1 MQLIF
6 NLKVQLFPTEQQA
19 QCFQECTSEYQRLCD
34 IVSDWFYYKHHLK
47 ASRKEFNSE
56 MYYRL
61 REISPTINS
70 AMIQLTYLSVARQ
83 YHQANQVFKQ
93 KACTEPLTKILKWP
107 LSFQDSPLDYAY
119 RCTCSFIKKN
129 SLISMSVLNK
139 CITMPSSIEQDLE
152 LLNAITHFGN
162 GQLVSIIDKWFL
174 VIPIT
179 VDKEKL
185 PKGSDFSP
193 AADAMP

>member
-19 QCFQECTSEYQRLCD
+19 QCFQECTSEHLRLCD
-34 IVSDWFYYKHHLK
+34 IVSDWFYYEHHLK

-93 KACTEPLTKILKWP
+93 KACTEPLTKILKRP

-119 RCTCSFIKKN
+119 RCTYSFIKKN

-174 VIPIT
+174 IIPIT

>member
-34 IVSDWFYYKHHLK
+34 IVSDWFYYEHHLK

-70 AMIQLTYLSVARQ
+70 AMIQLTYSKRGAAIPPSKPGLQTEGVHRAV
-83 YHQANQVFKQ
+83 NQDFK
-93 KACTEPLTKILKWP
+93 AAALLPRLT
-107 LSFQDSPLDYAY
+107 A
-119 RCTCSFIKKN
+119 
-129 SLISMSVLNK
+129 
-139 CITMPSSIEQDLE
+139 
-152 LLNAITHFGN
+152 
-162 GQLVSIIDKWFL
+162 
-174 VIPIT
+174 
-179 VDKEKL
+179 
-185 PKGSDFSP
+185 
-193 AADAMP
+193 

>member
-19 QCFQECTSEYQRLCD
+19 QCFQECTSEYLRLCD
-34 IVSDWFYYKHHLK
+34 IVSDWFYYDHHLK

-93 KACTEPLTKILKWP
+93 KACTEPLTKILKRS

-193 AADAMP
+193 VADAMP